1 MNVAYR
7 LKNLA
12 RKILNEISFEV
23 INPESKI
30 PLGFKKHTRSISW
43 LAEQVISQHLMVNKK
58 NLT

>member
-1 MNVAYR
+1 MYLFNLKYIMNVAYR

-30 PLGFKKHTRSISW
+30 PLGFKNTQD
-43 LAEQVISQHLMVNKK
+43 L
-58 NLT
+58 